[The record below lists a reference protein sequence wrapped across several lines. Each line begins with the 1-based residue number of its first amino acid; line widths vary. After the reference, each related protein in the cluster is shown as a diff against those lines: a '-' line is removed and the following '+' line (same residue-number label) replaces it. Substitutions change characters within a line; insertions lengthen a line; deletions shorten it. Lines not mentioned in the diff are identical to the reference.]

1 MEDKRGCNGLLVD
14 SCLVTCGE
22 FFRMVNTLAPRM
34 ILGMLVPW
42 ENTTAQ
48 IEFDALNI
56 EGSCAA
62 VARFDFLKPRGI
74 KDEVLTVARN
84 LMRSGPDA
92 LLFML
97 SPELQPGGLK
107 FARMMSMELETA
119 TSLPVF
125 NATESIHAALSAMG
139 LHRISIVTPSSA
151 NENENVRNAFGESGF
166 DIAKVVGLEKHGE
179 EIAKTPLTEIEQSF
193 LKAND
198 DQAEA
203 IVQIGGGLACLGL
216 VSKLEQVLR
225 KPVITCNAAC
235 YWQALR
241 AIGIE
246 DSISGFGTL
255 LADY

>member
-1 MEDKRGCNGLLVD
+1 
-14 SCLVTCGE
+14 
-22 FFRMVNTLAPRM
+22 MVNTLAPRI

-42 ENTTAQ
+42 ENTTVQ

-62 VARFDFLKPRGI
+62 VARFDFLNPQGI

-84 LMRSGPDA
+84 LVRCGPDA

-107 FARMMSMELETA
+107 FVRKMSMEIEAA

-139 LHRISIVTPSSA
+139 LRRISVLTPSSTK
-151 NENENVRNAFGESGF
+151 ENDNARKAFEQSGF
-166 DIAKVVGLEKHGE
+166 EVAKVVGLEKIGE
-179 EIAKTPLTEIEQSF
+179 QIAKTSLAETEQCF
-193 LKAND
+193 LEAND
-198 DQAEA
+198 DQSEA
-203 IVQIGGGLACLGL
+203 IVQIGGGLGCLGL
-216 VSKLEQVLR
+216 VAKLEQVLQ
-225 KPVITCNAAC
+225 KPVITCNSAC

-241 AIGIE
+241 STGIE
-246 DSISGFGTL
+246 GSISGFGTL
-255 LADY
+255 LQDY